1 MEIKKKTFYIGLL
14 VVLLIIFSIP
24 GFHEFFY
31 KNAEDYIIYTII
43 AIVVSVMLF
52 SFSQNQFT
60 EFLLLLSLGAWF
72 GFILF
77 SFAYMFYESLFG

>member
-1 MEIKKKTFYIGLL
+1 MEIKKKTFYIGLV

-24 GFHEFFY
+24 DFHEFYY
-31 KNAEDYIIYTII
+31 KNVEDYIIYTMI

-60 EFLLLLSLGAWF
+60 EFLLLLSLLAWF

-77 SFAYMFYESLFG
+77 SFAYMFYESLFE